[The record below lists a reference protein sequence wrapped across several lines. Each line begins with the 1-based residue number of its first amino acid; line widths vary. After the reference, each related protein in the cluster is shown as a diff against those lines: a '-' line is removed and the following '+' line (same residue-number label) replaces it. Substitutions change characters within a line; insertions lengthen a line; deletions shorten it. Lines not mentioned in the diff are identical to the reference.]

1 MKFFKKKWV
10 LITLA
15 VVVLLGGI
23 VFATSRKE
31 PVPEFS
37 SQAVERRDLSQ
48 IVSETGSVEASLE
61 LTYGWEMSG
70 KVVEILKTV
79 GDTVTSTDVI
89 ARIANAQQR
98 ARYNEAAAALSSAQ
112 ARLNLELA
120 GPSDEGKLKA
130 EAAVAQEEAA
140 LVQAEAN
147 VSKVEA
153 QTSATI
159 STAEKAVD
167 TAKNNLQFV
176 VDGEESDLVNDA
188 YADLVNTLKS
198 AVTNLGN
205 ALTEADNILGLDN
218 EFANDDFE
226 DVLGVVDS
234 STLNQAK
241 NSYYQ
246 AKSSL
251 SAAQA
256 GVVSLSTLSPHD
268 AVDATH
274 MTVAEAI
281 SRMQTLLLH
290 VQQTLNATRPIGD
303 LSQTEID
310 ALKSGVTTVQGYI
323 DTSASTLTNSVQAIA
338 AARTSLTSYQ
348 IAYDKALSDL
358 EQAKKQAMADIAV
371 AAAQVT
377 AQEANLLQAK
387 ASYDDVVAP
396 PRNVDV
402 ASLRADVARQSALLA
417 AARDDLAKTELVALA
432 DGVVSTLDV
441 KVGENV
447 VANQDV
453 LGIISDG
460 FSIKVD
466 ISEADISKVSVEDT
480 VRITL
485 DAYGDDVFF
494 EGSVVDI
501 EPAQTEISGVVYYN
515 ITILFDGEADAYEIR
530 SGMTAN
536 VDILTDRKENVLVV
550 PRRAVLTQDGKK
562 IVRVVTD
569 TEKGIFEERD
579 VETGLSGDDGLVE
592 IVSGVEEGEEI
603 VTFLKEV

>member
-303 LSQTEID
+303 LSQTELD

-358 EQAKKQAMADIAV
+358 D
-371 AAAQVT
+371 
-377 AQEANLLQAK
+377 
-387 ASYDDVVAP
+387 
-396 PRNVDV
+396 VDV

>member
-234 STLNQAK
+234 STLNQ
-241 NSYYQ
+241 NQ
-246 AKSSL
+246 
-251 SAAQA
+251 
-256 GVVSLSTLSPHD
+256 VC
-268 AVDATH
+268 
-274 MTVAEAI
+274 
-281 SRMQTLLLH
+281 LL
-290 VQQTLNATRPIGD
+290 R
-303 LSQTEID
+303 
-310 ALKSGVTTVQGYI
+310 K
-323 DTSASTLTNSVQAIA
+323 
-338 AARTSLTSYQ
+338 
-348 IAYDKALSDL
+348 
-358 EQAKKQAMADIAV
+358 
-371 AAAQVT
+371 
-377 AQEANLLQAK
+377 
-387 ASYDDVVAP
+387 
-396 PRNVDV
+396 
-402 ASLRADVARQSALLA
+402 
-417 AARDDLAKTELVALA
+417 
-432 DGVVSTLDV
+432 
-441 KVGENV
+441 
-447 VANQDV
+447 
-453 LGIISDG
+453 
-460 FSIKVD
+460 
-466 ISEADISKVSVEDT
+466 
-480 VRITL
+480 
-485 DAYGDDVFF
+485 
-494 EGSVVDI
+494 
-501 EPAQTEISGVVYYN
+501 PAW
-515 ITILFDGEADAYEIR
+515 
-530 SGMTAN
+530 
-536 VDILTDRKENVLVV
+536 
-550 PRRAVLTQDGKK
+550 
-562 IVRVVTD
+562 
-569 TEKGIFEERD
+569 
-579 VETGLSGDDGLVE
+579 
-592 IVSGVEEGEEI
+592 
-603 VTFLKEV
+603 FL